1 MESDY
6 LAGYCATTKA
16 LADPFVH
23 FQLPLGMYTP
33 VCQLIWSQKKNF
45 TNVSNVTYKQNF
57 FFGVFFFLP
66 FTFLGGMYE
75 ASSLGVNKHRF
86 HHCCRAARVAWV
98 NETRFK
104 DTVHKYARRLV
115 RVAHVIFRARKTCL
129 KCTKRARPYPKSRH
143 YHNTIQSNN
152 MLILKIQLPSNQ

>member
-23 FQLPLGMYTP
+23 TNSPLGMYTP

-45 TNVSNVTYKQNF
+45 TNVSNVTYKQTF

-66 FTFLGGMYE
+66 FTFLGEIYE
-75 ASSLGVNKHRF
+75 ASSL
-86 HHCCRAARVAWV
+86 A
-98 NETRFK
+98 E
-104 DTVHKYARRLV
+104 
-115 RVAHVIFRARKTCL
+115 
-129 KCTKRARPYPKSRH
+129 
-143 YHNTIQSNN
+143 
-152 MLILKIQLPSNQ
+152 

>member
-66 FTFLGGMYE
+66 FSFLGGMYE
-75 ASSLGVNKHRF
+75 ASSL
-86 HHCCRAARVAWV
+86 A
-98 NETRFK
+98 E
-104 DTVHKYARRLV
+104 
-115 RVAHVIFRARKTCL
+115 
-129 KCTKRARPYPKSRH
+129 
-143 YHNTIQSNN
+143 
-152 MLILKIQLPSNQ
+152 